1 MGHTLVRRGYIRAAG
16 LGVFVGMIAAVPDV
30 EAITMVQGK
39 DINVCQIATLSF
51 LTSHTR
57 QLIRHAT
64 LLKNAISWGKL
75 VCFQSN
81 KT

>member
-39 DINVCQIATLSF
+39 EIEVCQIATLS
-51 LTSHTR
+51 
-57 QLIRHAT
+57 
-64 LLKNAISWGKL
+64 
-75 VCFQSN
+75 C
-81 KT
+81 